1 MRTQNI
7 FAFVPKLRICK
18 PWEFISVDVIFRG
31 WGYSPTIY
39 CPMKKIVL
47 VLLIGII
54 IMSLFPVSIA
64 YADETVSS
72 NVLTDLQK
80 DQSFDPANY
89 PVDNSDFSLYLF
101 QIAETSDR
109 ELLVYVYQ
117 PSGTVKNLRAT
128 SLSMSL
134 HINNFDDT
142 IDPSLY
148 YLEFLNR

>member
-1 MRTQNI
+1 
-7 FAFVPKLRICK
+7 
-18 PWEFISVDVIFRG
+18 
-31 WGYSPTIY
+31 
-39 CPMKKIVL
+39 
-47 VLLIGII
+47 
-54 IMSLFPVSIA
+54 MSLFPVSIA

-89 PVDNSDFSLYLF
+89 PVDNSDFSVYLF